1 MIPATPEQGQRPDPE
16 DGAHTV
22 PVYWTLRACELLGA
36 LIFATALPWSQP
48 FTWFVLVAGFGS
60 WRWWH
65 VTRPQFKALPTARRR
80 LVYRLCVWTSMF
92 LVGSAWYFLYV
103 PGNQVMMVVLA
114 IYLMGSAA
122 LVALRVTGDFA
133 RTVVAVCLAV
143 LPTSARF
150 FSEGLQG
157 DLLLVLLGVGGVLMT
172 ISIVQMSRVQERML
186 LQQYELRQRAERA
199 ATAVA
204 AVGLAKSRFFAAVS
218 HDLRQ
223 PVHAIGL
230 YLDPLTKLAQRTH
243 DEPAQHAAEGIRQS
257 WRALD
262 DLLSQVLDLTRMDS
276 GVVTAELQST
286 EIAPLVRSLVMQHS
300 AAAERAGVRIVALVQ
315 PGRFAVADELMLKRV
330 LSNLLDNAIKFSP
343 PERTVAVVLRS
354 GHDDWRLQVRDAGPG
369 IAREEQGKI
378 FEEFVQLG
386 NDARDRRQG
395 LGLGLAISK
404 RFTQLMGGSLSV
416 RSEPGR
422 GCCMT
427 ILLPK
432 AQARWLEADSQDD
445 LDCLD
450 MHDNPDV
457 NSDCGPEA
465 ASALPEPAPWPSTT
479 AVASATAPPT
489 LDENGLA
496 LPALPAQDV
505 LLLEDDYL
513 VANAMSQLLQSWGQ
527 RVHVAQTAAQAFEKA
542 DRCTLAICDV
552 RLPHGD
558 SGLDVALQLRARGK
572 KVLLLS
578 GETDAALREAAYENQ
593 LLLLTKPV
601 SSGQMLLALR
611 SL

>member
-1 MIPATPEQGQRPDPE
+1 VTTATPDQGQRPDPE

-36 LIFATALPWSQP
+36 LIFSTALPWQQT
-48 FTWFVLVAGFGS
+48 FTWFALVASFGS

-65 VTRPQFKALPTARRR
+65 VTRPQFKALPTERRR
-80 LVYRLCVWTSMF
+80 LIYRLCVWTSMF
-92 LVGSAWYFLYV
+92 LVGSAWYFLYA

-133 RTVVAVCLAV
+133 RTVVAVCLTV

-150 FSEGLQG
+150 FVEGLQG
-157 DLLLVLLGVGGVLMT
+157 NLLLVLLGIGGVLMT

-230 YLDPLTKLAQRTH
+230 YLDPLVKLAQRAH

-354 GHDDWRLQVRDAGPG
+354 AHDAWRLQVRDAGPG
-369 IAREEQGKI
+369 IALEEQGKI

-416 RSEPGR
+416 RSAPGR

-427 ILLPK
+427 MLLPK
-432 AQARWLEADSQDD
+432 AQARWPHADIASDAG
-445 LDCLD
+445 CLD
-450 MHDNPDV
+450 LHDDP
-457 NSDCGPEA
+457 GFGHATLP
-465 ASALPEPAPWPSTT
+465 LPESWPGSG
-479 AVASATAPPT
+479 ASATSPQPSAT
-489 LDENGLA
+489 VAQET
-496 LPALPAQDV
+496 PALPRQDV

-513 VANAMSQLLQSWGQ
+513 VANAMRQLLQSWGQ
-527 RVHVAQTAAQAFEKA
+527 RVHLVQTAAEALGQA
-542 DRCTLAICDV
+542 DGCTLAICDV
-552 RLPHGD
+552 RLPHGA

-578 GETDAALREAAYENQ
+578 GETDAALREAAYEHQ

-601 SSGQMLLALR
+601 SSEQMLMALQ

>member
-1 MIPATPEQGQRPDPE
+1 MTPATPDQGQRPDPE

-48 FTWFVLVAGFGS
+48 FTWFALVAGFGS

-65 VTRPQFKALPTARRR
+65 VTRPRFKALPTARRR
-80 LVYRLCVWTSMF
+80 LIYRLCVWTSML

-150 FSEGLQG
+150 FIEGLQG
-157 DLLLVLLGVGGVLMT
+157 NLLLVLLGVGGVLMT

-230 YLDPLTKLAQRTH
+230 YLDPLIKLAQRAH

-343 PERTVAVVLRS
+343 SERTVAITLRS
-354 GHDDWRLQVRDAGPG
+354 GQGVWRLQVRDAGPG
-369 IAREEQGKI
+369 IALDEQGKI

-427 ILLPK
+427 IELPK

-445 LDCLD
+445 LDDLD
-450 MHDNPDV
+450 VHDNP
-457 NSDCGPEA
+457 NLGTEKAP
-465 ASALPEPAPWPSTT
+465 ALPEPAPWPGTT
-479 AVASATAPPT
+479 ALVSATAPPG
-489 LDENGLA
+489 LDESGLA
-496 LPALPAQDV
+496 LPALPGQDV

-513 VANAMSQLLQSWGQ
+513 VANAMRQLLQSWGQ
-527 RVHVAQTAAQAFEKA
+527 RVHVAQTAAQALEKA
-542 DRCTLAICDV
+542 DGCTLAICDV

-578 GETDAALREAAYENQ
+578 GETDAALREAAYEHQ

-601 SSGQMLLALR
+601 SSEQMLLALR

>member
-1 MIPATPEQGQRPDPE
+1 VTAATPEQGQRPDPE

-36 LIFATALPWSQP
+36 LIFSTALPWQQA
-48 FTWFVLVAGFGS
+48 FTWFALVAGFGS

-80 LVYRLCVWTSMF
+80 MVYRLCVWTSMF

-150 FSEGLQG
+150 FIEGLQG
-157 DLLLVLLGVGGVLMT
+157 NLLLVLLGIGGVLMT

-230 YLDPLTKLAQRTH
+230 YLDPLIKLAQRAH

-315 PGRFAVADELMLKRV
+315 PGRFAVADDLMLKRV

-354 GHDDWRLQVRDAGPG
+354 GHDAWRLQVRDAGPG
-369 IAREEQGKI
+369 IALEEQGKI
-378 FEEFVQLG
+378 FEEFVQLD

-395 LGLGLAISK
+395 LGLGLAISR

-416 RSEPGR
+416 RSAPGH

-427 ILLPK
+427 MLLPK
-432 AQARWLEADSQDD
+432 AEAPRPYVATASDADHLDLHDD
-445 LDCLD
+445 PGFGN
-450 MHDNPDV
+450 HTTSP
-457 NSDCGPEA
+457 
-465 ASALPEPAPWPSTT
+465 LPEPARWPGT
-479 AVASATAPPT
+479 AAWASATSPLAP
-489 LDENGLA
+489 NAAALA
-496 LPALPAQDV
+496 MPALPEQDV

-513 VANAMSQLLQSWGQ
+513 VANAMRQLLQSWGQ
-527 RVHVAQTAAQAFEKA
+527 RVYLVQTAAEALAQAGG
-542 DRCTLAICDV
+542 CTLAICDV
-552 RLPHGD
+552 RLPHGA

-578 GETDAALREAAYENQ
+578 GETDAALREAAYEHQ

-601 SSGQMLLALR
+601 SSEQMLLALQ

>member
-1 MIPATPEQGQRPDPE
+1 M
-16 DGAHTV
+16 
-22 PVYWTLRACELLGA
+22 
-36 LIFATALPWSQP
+36 
-48 FTWFVLVAGFGS
+48 AGFGS
-60 WRWWH
+60 WRWWY
-65 VTRPQFKALPTARRR
+65 VNRPRFKALPTARRR
-80 LVYRLCVWTSMF
+80 SIYRLCVWTSM
-92 LVGSAWYFLYV
+92 LPVGSAWYFLYA
-103 PGNQVMMVVLA
+103 PGNQVMLVVLA
-114 IYLMGSAA
+114 IYLIGSAA

-133 RTVVAVCLAV
+133 RAVVAVCLAV

-150 FSEGLQG
+150 LVEGLQG
-157 DLLLVLLGVGGVLMT
+157 NLLLLLLGVGGVLMT
-172 ISIVQMSRVQERML
+172 ISMVQMSRVQERML

-230 YLDPLTKLAQRTH
+230 YLDPLTKLAQRAQ

-286 EIAPLVRSLVMQHS
+286 EMAPLVRSLVMQHS
-300 AAAERAGVRIVALVQ
+300 AAAERAGVRVVALVQ

-343 PERTVAVVLRS
+343 PERTVAVTLRS
-354 GHDDWRLQVRDAGPG
+354 GQGAWRLQVRDAGPG
-369 IAREEQGKI
+369 IALQEQDKI
-378 FEEFVQLG
+378 FEEFVQLD

-416 RSEPGR
+416 RSAPGR

-427 ILLPK
+427 IELPK
-432 AQARWLEADSQDD
+432 AQARWLKADSEADFDVLD
-445 LDCLD
+445 L
-450 MHDNPDV
+450 HDTPNP
-457 NSDCGPEA
+457 GIA
-465 ASALPEPAPWPSTT
+465 MTGALQEPSPWPSATQL
-479 AVASATAPPT
+479 ASATAPQT
-489 LDENGLA
+489 ADASGLA
-496 LPALPAQDV
+496 LPALPEQDV
-505 LLLEDDYL
+505 LLLEDDAL
-513 VANAMSQLLQSWGQ
+513 VAQAMGQLLQSWGQ
-527 RVHVAQTAAQAFEKA
+527 RVHPVQTAAQALAKA
-542 DRCTLAICDV
+542 DFCTLAICDV

-558 SGLDVALQLRARGK
+558 SGLDVALQLRARGM

-578 GETDAALREAAYENQ
+578 GETDAALREAACHHQ

-601 SSGQMLLALR
+601 SSEQMLLALQ

>member
-1 MIPATPEQGQRPDPE
+1 VTPDPGQRPDPE

-36 LIFATALPWSQP
+36 LIFSTALPWQQP
-48 FTWFVLVAGFGS
+48 FTWFALVAGFGS
-60 WRWWH
+60 WRWWY
-65 VTRPQFKALPTARRR
+65 VTRPRFKALPMARRR
-80 LVYRLCVWTSMF
+80 LIYRLCVWTSML

-133 RTVVAVCLAV
+133 RTMVAVCLTV

-150 FSEGLQG
+150 FVEGLQG
-157 DLLLVLLGVGGVLMT
+157 NLLLVLLGIGGVLMT

-230 YLDPLTKLAQRTH
+230 YLDPLVKLAQRAQ

-343 PERTVAVVLRS
+343 PERTVAVTLRS
-354 GHDDWRLQVRDAGPG
+354 GQGVWRLQVRDAGPG
-369 IAREEQGKI
+369 IALQEQGKI

-395 LGLGLAISK
+395 LGLGLAISR

-427 ILLPK
+427 IELPK
-432 AQARWLEADSQDD
+432 AQARWLEADGEADFDD
-445 LDCLD
+445 LD
-450 MHDNPDV
+450 MHDNPSIKPD
-457 NSDCGPEA
+457 SRPDP
-465 ASALPEPAPWPSTT
+465 ASALAEPAPWPATT
-479 AVASATAPPT
+479 ALTSATT
-489 LDENGLA
+489 
-496 LPALPAQDV
+496 LPALPEQDV

-513 VANAMSQLLQSWGQ
+513 VANAMCQLLRSWGQ
-527 RVHVAQTAAQAFEKA
+527 RVHPVQTAEQALEQA
-542 DRCTLAICDV
+542 DVCTLAICDV
-552 RLPHGD
+552 RLPHGA
-558 SGLDVALQLRARGK
+558 SGVDVALQLRARGK

-578 GETDAALREAAYENQ
+578 GETDAALRETAFEHQ

-601 SSGQMLLALR
+601 SSEQMLLALR